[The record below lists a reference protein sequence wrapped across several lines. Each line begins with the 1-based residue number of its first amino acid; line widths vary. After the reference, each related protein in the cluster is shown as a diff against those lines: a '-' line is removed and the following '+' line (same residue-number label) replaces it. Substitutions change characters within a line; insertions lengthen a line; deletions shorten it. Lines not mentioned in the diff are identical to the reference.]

1 MRKQDQQWG
10 RKAMAFLK
18 VCLSLLLC
26 GNENKQYFCISSFI
40 HMGQSSLSVEENRG
54 EVNI

>member
-26 GNENKQYFCISSFI
+26 SNENKQYFCISSFI